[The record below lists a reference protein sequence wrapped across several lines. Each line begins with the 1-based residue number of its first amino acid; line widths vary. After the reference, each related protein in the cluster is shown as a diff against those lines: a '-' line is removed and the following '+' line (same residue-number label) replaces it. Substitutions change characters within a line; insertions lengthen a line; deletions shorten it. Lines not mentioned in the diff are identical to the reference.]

1 MPRMDVNA
9 DAGAKISLRFDV
21 KTCFLKSLTFLR
33 SLTWGKVRSLI
44 AETPRNLHEAA
55 QDEAQWRRPPVAL
68 SEC

>member
-21 KTCFLKSLTFLR
+21 KTCFLKSLT
-33 SLTWGKVRSLI
+33 WGKVRSLI
-44 AETPRNLHEAA
+44 AETLRNLHEAA

>member
-1 MPRMDVNA
+1 MDVNA
-9 DAGAKISLRFDV
+9 DAGAKISLRFDM
-21 KTCFLKSLTFLR
+21 KTRFLK

-44 AETPRNLHEAA
+44 AETLRNLHGTA